1 MADEG
6 FKRKLAAILSA
17 DLAGYSILIADDE
30 TFTIRTLKAYRD
42 IISTKIEQHNGRVVD
57 SPGDNMLAEFS
68 SVVDAIQCAV
78 EIQKQLK
85 KENDRLVENKQLKFR
100 IGVNIGDVVQD
111 GDRIYGNGVNV
122 AARIEG
128 ITDPGGVCVSRNA
141 YDHVKD
147 KLEFG
152 FEFFGEHEVKNIKE
166 PVRVY
171 RVLLESDLPAPLVD
185 EPLELPDKPSIAVLP
200 FVNMSGDPGQDI
212 SVMGSPN
219 R

>member
-128 ITDPGGVCVSRNA
+128 ITDPRGVCVSRNA